1 MDSAATDSK
10 RTSQRVR
17 DQGLFWLCIIAP
29 WVAVI
34 AVTGWFFL
42 GQSVLPEHWVIH
54 VDGHGN
60 MMYGTWWP
68 LFAGT
73 MVLAG
78 LAFLLGQYLVRDF
91 TNLGHWYHQQKG
103 IIVCCFSVGFAMLG
117 FLVGNMLSASGNSEH
132 VTAEA
137 SMGYGL
143 LFFVLIAV
151 VATTLYTWLLPR
163 AQQIPRT

>member
-1 MDSAATDSK
+1 MDSAATVSK
-10 RTSQRVR
+10 RTSQRAR
-17 DQGLFWLCIIAP
+17 DRGLFWLCIIAP
-29 WVAVI
+29 LVAVI

-60 MMYGTWWP
+60 MTDGASWA
-68 LFAGT
+68 LFAGA

-78 LAFLLGQYLVRDF
+78 LAFLLGQYLVHDF

-103 IIVCCFSVGFAMLG
+103 IVVRCFSVGFAMLG
-117 FLVGNMLSASGNSEH
+117 FLVGNMLSASGDPDH

-137 SMGYGL
+137 NMGSGL
-143 LFFVLIAV
+143 LFFVLIAA
-151 VATTLYTWLLPR
+151 VAATLYTWLLPK
-163 AQQIPRT
+163 AQQIPRA